1 MNSACSSLA
10 AVDVAENA
18 PPVETLALSN
28 LSDHSLFWHTWRAA
42 AYLERTHALK
52 LLRVGSIWHVIVWW
66 TALGLILSSSSAGAQ
81 SVEEFYKG
89 KTISMIVPADPGGA
103 YDLNTRMVA
112 RHIRKFIPGTP
123 NIIVQNMQGAGGLR
137 AINYL
142 YEKAPADGTVI
153 GMPVQENVIADV
165 FGGTEVRYKIPDF
178 NWIGRIA
185 PGVDLI
191 ITWHSSGAKTI
202 SDATKFPVPLGAT
215 GQASGTVIYPLAL
228 NGVMGTKFSIVS
240 GYRHTEMLLA
250 MERGETAG
258 AFTSLST
265 LKTAYPTWILE
276 KKVNILVALASE
288 RVAELPGI
296 PTLIELGRTPE
307 ERQILS
313 IFASA
318 SSTGRSLLTTPG
330 APPDRVAALRQAFD
344 DMIKDPDFLADLK
357 QARMEFGPL
366 SGEALQK
373 RIGETRKVSSAVLE
387 RARAVIKR

>member
-1 MNSACSSLA
+1 MNSTCSSLA
-10 AVDVAENA
+10 EVDTKWARTRA
-18 PPVETLALSN
+18 SN
-28 LSDHSLFWHTWRAA
+28 YMRI
-42 AYLERTHALK
+42 
-52 LLRVGSIWHVIVWW
+52 GSIRHAVRWLS
-66 TALGLILSSSSAGAQ
+66 TLGLLLVSSSGGAQ
-81 SVEEFYKG
+81 SVEEFYRG
-89 KTISMIVPADPGGA
+89 KTISMIVPADPGGT

-191 ITWHSSGAKTI
+191 VTWHSSGAKTI
-202 SDATKFPVPLGAT
+202 SDATKFVIPLGAT

-228 NGVMGTKFSIVS
+228 NGVVGTKFSIVS

-265 LKTAYPTWILE
+265 LKTAYPTWIPE

-288 RVAELPGI
+288 RVAELPGV
-296 PTLIELGRTPE
+296 PTLVELGRTPE
-307 ERQILS
+307 ERQVLS

-318 SSTGRSLLTTPG
+318 STTGRSLLTTPG
-330 APPDRVAALRQAFD
+330 APPDRVAALRKAFD
-344 DMIKDPDFLADLK
+344 DMIKDADFLADLK
-357 QARMEFGPL
+357 HARMEFGPL
-366 SGEALQK
+366 SGEALQE
-373 RIGETRKVSSAVLE
+373 RIGETRKVSSEVLE
-387 RARAVIKR
+387 RAREVIKR